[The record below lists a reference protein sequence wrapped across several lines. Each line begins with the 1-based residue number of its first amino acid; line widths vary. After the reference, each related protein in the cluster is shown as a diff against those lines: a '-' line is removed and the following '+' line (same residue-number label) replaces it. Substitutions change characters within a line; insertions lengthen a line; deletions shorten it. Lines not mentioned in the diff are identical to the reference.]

1 MARRGLAHAPFLF
14 AKYLGFFFSFRR
26 KYEKLHFYMLLSLH
40 ALPSSSMNILQTAYN
55 DYYLQIM

>member
-1 MARRGLAHAPFLF
+1 MPLF
-14 AKYLGFFFSFRR
+14 CLPSIWVFVFPFRR

-40 ALPSSSMNILQTAYN
+40 ALPSSSMNILQIAYN